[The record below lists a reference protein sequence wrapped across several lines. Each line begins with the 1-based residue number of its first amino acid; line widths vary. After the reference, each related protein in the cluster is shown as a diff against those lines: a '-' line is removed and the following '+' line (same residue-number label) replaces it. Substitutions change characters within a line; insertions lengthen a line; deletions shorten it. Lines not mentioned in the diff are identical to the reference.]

1 MEINCIEFTFIIYF
15 RPKMLRE
22 IVSLTVWT
30 FGAIPIT
37 FTAYILYKRR
47 NKRKR
52 EPLQNKDYEVGYWNG
67 KFLIFPI
74 FC

>member
-1 MEINCIEFTFIIYF
+1 
-15 RPKMLRE
+15 MLRE

-37 FTAYILYKRR
+37 FTAYILYQRR

-52 EPLQNKDYEVGYWNG
+52 EPLQNKAYEVGYWNG
-67 KFLIFPI
+67 KLLFFPI
-74 FC
+74 F

>member
-1 MEINCIEFTFIIYF
+1 MF
-15 RPKMLRE
+15 RE

-52 EPLQNKDYEVGYWNG
+52 EPLQNKDFEVAYWNG
-67 KFLIFPI
+67 FFIFLFI
-74 FC
+74 